1 MNELEKLKE
10 EIKALKTML
19 GMKDA
24 YIEAM
29 EKNHQAQIF
38 MLTQKSNGYS
48 QGGYITKGENLKPAG
63 VVVPTERNA
72 LVITINEDGTISKT
86 EE

>member
-24 YIEAM
+24 YIELM

-48 QGGYITKGENLKPAG
+48 QGGYITRGENLKTAD
-63 VVVPTERNA
+63 VVAPVERKA
-72 LVITINEDGTISKT
+72 FVITINKDGTMSKT
-86 EE
+86 ED